1 MGPGL
6 DHGVFV
12 PFKLMFGDSA
22 DIPVVQV
29 SLDGS
34 LDPAKEWALG
44 QAVSSLR
51 YVHCSSIGLLGSIS
65 MLTTAY

>member
-12 PFKLMFGDSA
+12 PFKHMFGDST

-51 YVHCSSIGLLGSIS
+51 YVHCSFAGALVDLVIC
-65 MLTTAY
+65 

>member
-1 MGPGL
+1 MDGRGFAGPGL

-12 PFKLMFGDSA
+12 PFKHMFGDST
-22 DIPVVQV
+22 DIPIIQV

-34 LDPAKEWALG
+34 LNPAKEWALG

-51 YVHCSSIGLLGSIS
+51 YVQH
-65 MLTTAY
+65 TTPGGI

>member
-1 MGPGL
+1 MGPGI

-12 PFKLMFGDSA
+12 PFKHMFGDST
-22 DIPVVQV
+22 DIPVVEV
-29 SLDGS
+29 ALDGS

-51 YVHCSSIGLLGSIS
+51 YVLCSLVATFLV
-65 MLTTAY
+65 YCEF